1 MKIDRRTDLL
11 IVFVALLALVG
22 LLYTSSRRKETD
34 LMSMPSHGGN
44 NGNKLPVPSQPL
56 GQTDNYAGANG
67 VRTNTYGMQGVKT
80 IEPSTLLP
88 NDSNSQWASLNPQ
101 GGGMLKNIN
110 LLQAGSLVGI
120 NTVGSSLRNANLQVR
135 SEPPNPQGNV
145 GPWNHSTI
153 EPDFVRLPLEIGSM
167 GGKQ

>member
-1 MKIDRRTDLL
+1 MKIDKNTGNLL
-11 IVFVALLALVG
+11 TVFIALVALGG
-22 LLYTSSRRKETD
+22 LLYASSRRKETD
-34 LMSMPSHGGN
+34 QMSMSSQKTGS
-44 NGNKLPVPSQPL
+44 PVPSQPL
-56 GQTDNYAGANG
+56 GQMDNYGGAYG
-67 VRTNTYGMQGVKT
+67 VKTSTYGAQGVKT
-80 IEPSTLLP
+80 EEPSVLLP

-120 NTVGSSLRNANLQVR
+120 NTVGSSLRNANLQLR

-153 EPDFVRLPLEIGSM
+153 EPDFVRLPLEIGQM
-167 GGKQ
+167 GGKL

>member
-1 MKIDRRTDLL
+1 MSIDRRKDLL
-11 IVFVALLALVG
+11 IDFVALLALAG
-22 LLYTSSRRKETD
+22 LLYTSSRKKETD
-34 LMSMPSHGGN
+34 LMSMPSQGG
-44 NGNKLPVPSQPL
+44 GGSKVPVPSQPL
-56 GQTDNYAGANG
+56 GQTDNYAGAYG
-67 VRTNTYGMQGVKT
+67 VRTTTHGVQGVKSD
-80 IEPSTLLP
+80 EPSTLLP

>member
-1 MKIDRRTDLL
+1 MKIDKNTGNLL
-11 IVFVALLALVG
+11 TVLIALVALGG
-22 LLYTSSRRKETD
+22 LLYASSRRKETD
-34 LMSMPSHGGN
+34 QMSMSSQKTGS
-44 NGNKLPVPSQPL
+44 PVPSQPL
-56 GQTDNYAGANG
+56 GQMDNYGGAYG
-67 VRTNTYGMQGVKT
+67 VKTSTYGAQGVKT
-80 IEPSTLLP
+80 EEPSVLLP

-120 NTVGSSLRNANLQVR
+120 NTVGSSLRNANLQLR

-153 EPDFVRLPLEIGSM
+153 EPDFVRLPLEIGQM
-167 GGKQ
+167 GCKL

>member
-1 MKIDRRTDLL
+1 MMSVNGQK
-11 IVFVALLALVG
+11 
-22 LLYTSSRRKETD
+22 SSG
-34 LMSMPSHGGN
+34 SG
-44 NGNKLPVPSQPL
+44 PVPSQPL
-56 GQTDNYAGANG
+56 GQTDNYGGAYG
-67 VRTNTYGMQGVKT
+67 VKTSTYGAQGVKT
-80 IEPSTLLP
+80 EEPSVLLP

-120 NTVGSSLRNANLQVR
+120 NTIGSSLRNANLQLR

-153 EPDFVRLPLEIGSM
+153 EPDFVRLPLEIGQM
-167 GGKQ
+167 GGKL

>member
-1 MKIDRRTDLL
+1 MKIDKNTGNLL
-11 IVFVALLALVG
+11 TVLIALVALGG
-22 LLYTSSRRKETD
+22 LLYASSRRKETD
-34 LMSMPSHGGN
+34 QMSMSSQKTGS
-44 NGNKLPVPSQPL
+44 PVPSQPL
-56 GQTDNYAGANG
+56 GQMDNYGGAYG
-67 VRTNTYGMQGVKT
+67 VKTSTYGAQGVKT
-80 IEPSTLLP
+80 EEPSVLLP

-120 NTVGSSLRNANLQVR
+120 NTVGSSLRNANLQLR

-153 EPDFVRLPLEIGSM
+153 EPDFVRLPLEIGQM
-167 GGKQ
+167 GGKL

>member
-1 MKIDRRTDLL
+1 MKIDKNTGNLL
-11 IVFVALLALVG
+11 TVLIALVALGG
-22 LLYTSSRRKETD
+22 LLYASSRRKETD
-34 LMSMPSHGGN
+34 QMSMSSQKTGS
-44 NGNKLPVPSQPL
+44 PVPSQPL
-56 GQTDNYAGANG
+56 GQMDHYGGAYG
-67 VRTNTYGMQGVKT
+67 VKTSTYGAQGVKT
-80 IEPSTLLP
+80 EEPSVLLP

-120 NTVGSSLRNANLQVR
+120 NTVGSSLRNANLQLR

-153 EPDFVRLPLEIGSM
+153 EPDFVRLPLEIGQM
-167 GGKQ
+167 GGKL

>member
-1 MKIDRRTDLL
+1 MKIDKNTGNLL
-11 IVFVALLALVG
+11 AVLIAALALVALL
-22 LLYTSSRRKETD
+22 YMTSRRKETD
-34 LMSMPSHGGN
+34 QMSVPEQKMGGSPAPS
-44 NGNKLPVPSQPL
+44 PL
-56 GQTDNYAGANG
+56 GQSDNYGGAYG
-67 VRTNTYGMQGVKT
+67 MKTSTYGAQGVKT
-80 IEPSTLLP
+80 EEPSVLLP

-153 EPDFVRLPLEIGSM
+153 EPDFVRKPLEIGHE
-167 GGKQ
+167 GGKL

>member
-1 MKIDRRTDLL
+1 MKIDKNTG
-11 IVFVALLALVG
+11 IVLVALVALG
-22 LLYTSSRRKETD
+22 ALLYVTSRRKETNM
-34 LMSMPSHGGN
+34 MSVSGQKTGSS
-44 NGNKLPVPSQPL
+44 PVPSQPL
-56 GQTDNYAGANG
+56 GQTDNYGGAYG
-67 VRTNTYGMQGVKT
+67 VKTSTYGAQGVKT
-80 IEPSTLLP
+80 EEPSVLLP

-120 NTVGSSLRNANLQVR
+120 NTIGSSLRNANLQLR

-153 EPDFVRLPLEIGSM
+153 EPDFVRLPFELGNL
-167 GGKQ
+167 GDVKKF

>member
-1 MKIDRRTDLL
+1 MKIDKNTGNLL
-11 IVFVALLALVG
+11 TVFVALLALAG
-22 LLYTSSRRKETD
+22 LLYASSRRKETD
-34 LMSMPSHGGN
+34 PMSVSSQKGGS
-44 NGNKLPVPSQPL
+44 NGPVPSQPL
-56 GQTDNYAGANG
+56 GQTDNYAGAYG
-67 VRTNTYGMQGVKT
+67 IKTNTYGAQGVKSE
-80 IEPSTLLP
+80 EPSVLLP

-153 EPDFVRLPLEIGSM
+153 EPDFVRKPLEIGNL

>member
-1 MKIDRRTDLL
+1 MKIDKNTGNLL
-11 IVFVALLALVG
+11 TVLVALVALGG
-22 LLYTSSRRKETD
+22 LLYVSSRRKETNT
-34 LMSMPSHGGN
+34 MSVGGQKMGGN
-44 NGNKLPVPSQPL
+44 GSVPQPL
-56 GQTDNYAGANG
+56 GQTDNYGGAYG
-67 VRTNTYGMQGVKT
+67 VKTSTYGAQGVKT
-80 IEPSTLLP
+80 EEPSVLLP

-120 NTVGSSLRNANLQVR
+120 NTIGSSLRNANLQLR

-153 EPDFVRLPLEIGSM
+153 EPDFVRLPLEIGQM
-167 GGKQ
+167 GGKL

>member
-1 MKIDRRTDLL
+1 MKIDKNTG
-11 IVFVALLALVG
+11 IVLVALVALG
-22 LLYTSSRRKETD
+22 ALLYVTSQRKETNM
-34 LMSMPSHGGN
+34 MSVSGQKTGGGGTPS
-44 NGNKLPVPSQPL
+44 PSQPL
-56 GQTDNYAGANG
+56 GQTDNYGGAYG
-67 VRTNTYGMQGVKT
+67 VKTSTYGAQGVKT
-80 IEPSTLLP
+80 EEPSVLLP

-120 NTVGSSLRNANLQVR
+120 NTIGSSLRNANLQLR

-153 EPDFVRLPLEIGSM
+153 EPDFVRLPLEIGHM
-167 GGKQ
+167 GGKL

>member
-1 MKIDRRTDLL
+1 MDHYGGAYGVK
-11 IVFVALLALVG
+11 
-22 LLYTSSRRKETD
+22 TS
-34 LMSMPSHGGN
+34 
-44 NGNKLPVPSQPL
+44 
-56 GQTDNYAGANG
+56 
-67 VRTNTYGMQGVKT
+67 TYGAQGVKT
-80 IEPSTLLP
+80 EEPSVLLP

-120 NTVGSSLRNANLQVR
+120 NTVGSSLRNANLQLR

-153 EPDFVRLPLEIGSM
+153 EPDFVRLPLEIGQM
-167 GGKQ
+167 GGKL

>member
-1 MKIDRRTDLL
+1 MKIDKNTGNLL
-11 IVFVALLALVG
+11 TVLVALMALGG
-22 LLYTSSRRKETD
+22 LLYVSSRRKETNM
-34 LMSMPSHGGN
+34 MSVDGQKVGSGS
-44 NGNKLPVPSQPL
+44 VPQPL
-56 GQTDNYAGANG
+56 GQTDNYGGAYG
-67 VRTNTYGMQGVKT
+67 VKTSTYGAQGVKT
-80 IEPSTLLP
+80 EEPSVLLP

-120 NTVGSSLRNANLQVR
+120 NTIGSSLRNANLQLR

-153 EPDFVRLPLEIGSM
+153 EPDFVRLPLEIGQM
-167 GGKQ
+167 GGKL

>member
-1 MKIDRRTDLL
+1 MKIDKNTG
-11 IVFVALLALVG
+11 IVLVALVALG
-22 LLYTSSRRKETD
+22 ALLYVTSRRKETNM
-34 LMSMPSHGGN
+34 MSIPGQKTGSG
-44 NGNKLPVPSQPL
+44 PVPSQPL
-56 GQTDNYAGANG
+56 GQTDNYGGAYG
-67 VRTNTYGMQGVKT
+67 VKTSTYGAQGVKT
-80 IEPSTLLP
+80 EEPSVLLP

-120 NTVGSSLRNANLQVR
+120 NTIGSSLRNANLQLR

-153 EPDFVRLPLEIGSM
+153 EPDFVRLPLEIGQM
-167 GGKQ
+167 GGKL